1 MLTAIAAVFFCMT
14 IHWDGQPKTMATFV
28 GVIVI
33 DVLDGGLTQIQVD
46 SYVREVLVD
55 VIILLALSISSLGRA
70 AILRK

>member
-1 MLTAIAAVFFCMT
+1 
-14 IHWDGQPKTMATFV
+14 MATFV